1 MAILFEIVVFCLS
14 IIEVSFSQNRAAEHL
29 LSKKGRI
36 YRQEWLIFAT
46 IECSWH

>member
-29 LSKKGRI
+29 LSKKDAFIVKNGLSL
-36 YRQEWLIFAT
+36 QQ
-46 IECSWH
+46 